1 MNELLT
7 IHKTIENEHAAGR
20 PVILASVVHVEG
32 STYRR
37 PGAKLVL
44 TEDGRR
50 IGMVS
55 GGCIEGDLMRKA
67 WWLTRD
73 DRLRIQRYDSRSED
87 DVSWALFGFGCNGL
101 VDIALQRLDPGD
113 IPKSVSFGSTCVT
126 RRTRGM
132 TATVLH
138 TGELDLAVG
147 QTFCFE
153 CLDDMHTSSLA
164 TPVIQLAATAFQAPG
179 MTGSGVIEH
188 AGTQWFL
195 DIIEPPIQLIIIG
208 GERDVQPVLSHANV
222 LGWRTVVVDPRR
234 TDAPREAF
242 SADEVRVGAVDEA
255 AASLNWDDR
264 TGVVVMTHNFD
275 ADADALAAV
284 LPYDAK
290 YLGVLGPRNRTDLL
304 FQRIGSIPPQSLY
317 APVGLDLG
325 RSTPEV
331 IALAIVAEVQRVL
344 NDRSGTHLRSSNKR
358 SEACAVLQA
367 VPQ

>member
-101 VDIALQRLDPGD
+101 VDIAIQRLDPGD

-138 TGELDLAVG
+138 AGELALAVG

-179 MTGSGVIEH
+179 MTGSPCTNG
-188 AGTQWFL
+188 
-195 DIIEPPIQLIIIG
+195 
-208 GERDVQPVLSHANV
+208 SHQRS
-222 LGWRTVVVDPRR
+222 WRR
-234 TDAPREAF
+234 
-242 SADEVRVGAVDEA
+242 G
-255 AASLNWDDR
+255 
-264 TGVVVMTHNFD
+264 
-275 ADADALAAV
+275 
-284 LPYDAK
+284 
-290 YLGVLGPRNRTDLL
+290 
-304 FQRIGSIPPQSLY
+304 
-317 APVGLDLG
+317 
-325 RSTPEV
+325 
-331 IALAIVAEVQRVL
+331 
-344 NDRSGTHLRSSNKR
+344 
-358 SEACAVLQA
+358 
-367 VPQ
+367 